1 MVGTPPEQK
10 RIGKYTVLRM
20 LGRGGAGVVYEC
32 LDPDL
37 DRSVAI
43 KNLLPA
49 EDAEGQEHLER
60 FRREAQALA
69 RMAHPNIVRIY
80 DYDDRSEDF
89 PFIVMEFVESGSL
102 RQLLD
107 PDHPMPP
114 ARAVSLV
121 CQVLAGLAATHR
133 IGVIHRDIKPGNI
146 LMRGDLPLLADFGIA
161 RIADK
166 RSTMVGTVI
175 GTAHYMAPEQLLGG
189 EIDERADIWSTGV
202 LLYQML
208 TGRQPFDGANALAI
222 MDAIRNSTPV
232 PPSEHC
238 LPGLI
243 SGALDQVVLK
253 ALAKRPEDR
262 YASADAF
269 AQALEEAMHA
279 PSELDRTI
287 VVTPARP
294 PPPAPAPAARKASP
308 PLPLILGGA
317 AAIVAAGIGVTV
329 WLLSATPMPV
339 PVARPAEPR
348 VEASVPTPDP
358 AAVRASNQ
366 GTPAPVVAE
375 PAPSAA
381 PSPGASV
388 PPAVLPSPTPPPVVA
403 APMPQPGPPPA
414 SLPPVVVAPE
424 PPPPARPVLADLR
437 DLLSAADCAVIGG
450 TLEPGRMILNGLGA
464 SDLVTPMRDLWTT
477 LRDSGQPNGGSRF
490 DVTGLARVP
499 GLCEALG
506 LVRPFAPP
514 LGSTRRPVSVRVE
527 AKGPRLVPDVGFS
540 LSVGMPDFAGWI
552 QVDYF
557 SFADNAVLHVGL
569 SAPRAARQP
578 TPLPQA
584 IQLSAG
590 ETALVFNGSAGSPGE
605 DLVIAIA
612 SRDRLFAQPRPE
624 IEDARTYLAALRA
637 ALEGRASGSVGAV
650 AIPVIIG
657 PPP

>member
-1 MVGTPPEQK
+1 
-10 RIGKYTVLRM
+10 M

-208 TGRQPFDGANALAI
+208 TGRQPFDGANALTI
-222 MDAIRNSTPV
+222 MDAIRNATPV

-243 SGALDQVVLK
+243 SGVLDQVVLK

-262 YASADAF
+262 FASADAF

-287 VVTPARP
+287 VVTPSA
-294 PPPAPAPAARKASP
+294 APAAAGAPPVRKASP
-308 PLPLILGGA
+308 LPWVLGGGA
-317 AAIVAAGIGVTV
+317 AVAAGIGVTV
-329 WLLSATPMPV
+329 WLLSATPTPIAV
-339 PVARPAEPR
+339 PRPADPPVAAR
-348 VEASVPTPDP
+348 VEPPVAPPS
-358 AAVRASNQ
+358 A
-366 GTPAPVVAE
+366 TPAPVVQGASG
-375 PAPSAA
+375 APTRPPDD
-381 PSPGASV
+381 PSPGPAAV
-388 PPAVLPSPTPPPVVA
+388 APPTVVVAPVGAPPVVA
-403 APMPQPGPPPA
+403 APA
-414 SLPPVVVAPE
+414 DPPVTAPPVTAPT
-424 PPPPARPVLADLR
+424 PPSPAGPRLADLR
-437 DLLSAADCAVIGG
+437 NLVFSADCALIGG
-450 TLEPGRMILNGLGA
+450 SLEPGRMILSGLGA
-464 SDLVTPMRDLWTT
+464 SDLVTPLRDLWTT
-477 LRDSGQPNGGSRF
+477 LRDGNGASRF

-499 GLCEALG
+499 GVCEALG
-506 LVRPFAPP
+506 LVRPYAEP

-527 AKGPRLVPDVGFS
+527 AKGDTPGDANRLNLRPDAGFS

-569 SAPRAARQP
+569 SAPRVSRQP

-584 IQLSAG
+584 IQLNAA

-605 DLVIAIA
+605 DMVIAIA
-612 SRDRLFAQPRPE
+612 SRERLFAQPRPE
-624 IEDARTYLAALRA
+624 IEDAQAYLAALRA
-637 ALEGRASGSVGAV
+637 VLEGRAPGTVAAQ
-650 AIPVIIG
+650 AIPVIIQ